1 MDNLFRGILCREK
14 GMPSEGILEKGKKGF
29 LNLQFRGRR

>member
-29 LNLQFRGRR
+29 LTALKAERG